1 MQHIRGKQKCV
12 SYFSRKEQM
21 LILIIMNIRYENLFQ
36 DCKFNF
42 QSANA
47 FNKLVKLY
55 YMKSDVVG

>member
-1 MQHIRGKQKCV
+1 
-12 SYFSRKEQM
+12 M

-47 FNKLVKLY
+47 VNKLVKLY
-55 YMKSDVVG
+55 YMKSDAVG